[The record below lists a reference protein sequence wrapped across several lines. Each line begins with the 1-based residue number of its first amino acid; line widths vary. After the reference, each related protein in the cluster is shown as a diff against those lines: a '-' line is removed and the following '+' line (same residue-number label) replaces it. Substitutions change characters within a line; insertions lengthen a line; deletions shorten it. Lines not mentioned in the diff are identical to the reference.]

1 MTPVTR
7 VLAPLALAYVA
18 VLGGYAWYTSA
29 RETRA
34 AARHRRALPAH
45 GSGAQAG
52 SRALQTGEFE
62 LKLAEVRQTLV
73 LVDNVVPREAAL
85 ESLQRL
91 LAEVARRQALRLQR
105 TSAKAEV
112 AKDVYAEIPIEL
124 EASGSLSGLLG
135 FVVQLQRLP
144 RLLSLGDVRIEHAEA
159 QRFRLKR
166 DRHRLPRAAQAMTER
181 YLTI

>member
-29 RETRA
+29 RERELQRA
-34 AARHRRALPAH
+34 TEERSQLTDRVRRLEAVR
-45 GSGAQAG
+45 SKQA
-52 SRALQTGEFE
+52 EFE

-91 LAEVARRQALRLQR
+91 LAEGARRQALRLQR

-159 QRFRLKR
+159 QRFRLNATVIAYR
-166 DRHRLPRAAQAMTER
+166 APRKP
-181 YLTI
+181 